1 MRLIDRTVV
10 ITGGAGGIGRAT
22 ARRCAEEGA
31 TVVVADVDEAGGRE
45 TVATI
50 EEDGGEAAFRAL
62 DVRDGAAFE
71 SVLDEVT
78 TEFGLDGVFNNA
90 GVGHPRRPI
99 EETTAESFEHVVD
112 VNVRG
117 VWNGC
122 RAAIPILKAQGHGV
136 IVNMASLGGVIGLP
150 SQSIY
155 ALSKGAILNF
165 TRSVAGEVGPDGI
178 RVNAVCPG
186 FVDVGV
192 GSAFFEGG
200 RDPEQE
206 RERIAKQYP
215 LRRLGDPEEVASC
228 VAFLLSDDASY
239 VTGHGLLV
247 DGGYNAM

>member
-1 MRLIDRTVV
+1 MRLKDRTVF
-10 ITGGAGGIGRAT
+10 ITGGAAGIGRAT
-22 ARRCAEEGA
+22 ALRCADEDA
-31 TVVVADVDEAGGRE
+31 TVIVADVDEAGGRE
-45 TVATI
+45 TVADI
-50 EEDGGEAAFRAL
+50 EEQGGTAAFREL
-62 DVRDGAAFE
+62 DVRAGEAFE
-71 SVLDEVT
+71 AVLDEVT
-78 TEFGLDGVFNNA
+78 AEFGLDGVFNNA
-90 GVGHPRRPI
+90 GVGHPRQPI
-99 EETTAESFEHVVD
+99 EETTAESFEHVIN

-122 RAAIPILKAQGHGV
+122 RAAIPILKAQGHGA

-155 ALSKGAILNF
+155 ALSKGAVLNF

-192 GSAFFEGG
+192 GSAFFDASGDPG
-200 RDPEQE
+200 RE

-215 LRRLGDPEEVASC
+215 LQRLGKPSEVASC

-247 DGGYNAM
+247 DGGYNSV